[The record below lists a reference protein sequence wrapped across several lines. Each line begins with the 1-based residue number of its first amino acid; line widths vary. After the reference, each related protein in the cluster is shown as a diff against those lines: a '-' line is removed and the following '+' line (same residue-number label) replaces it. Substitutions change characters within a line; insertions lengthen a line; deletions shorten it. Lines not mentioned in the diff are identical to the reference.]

1 MSLLFL
7 TINDFIGE
15 VNLDLSNDANVQ
27 AHFISM
33 GRQVEDDYLRDLLND
48 KLYNDLIAD
57 LDGSGNPVTQ
67 KFIDLVDGKTYINN
81 AGVTVIYEGLKRMLK
96 YFVWSETLD
105 FTWSRNVSTGQIINT
120 NENSQVISRSNL
132 RKVRS
137 KNHNKAVNLYNSAA
151 IFINDNY
158 EDYFPDT
165 NDYSFWMPRVKR
177 YIGRITSVTPF
188 NKFYYNRSSEGN

>member
-27 AHFISM
+27 AQFIAI
-33 GRQVEDDYLRDLLND
+33 GRQIEDDYLRDLLND

-57 LDGSGNPVTQ
+57 LDGSGNPQTQ
-67 KFIDLVDGKTYINN
+67 PFIDLVDGKTYLNDGGATIN
-81 AGVTVIYEGLKRMLK
+81 YDGLKRMLK

-105 FTWSRNVSTGQIINT
+105 FTWSKNVSTGQITNT
-120 NENSQVISRSNL
+120 NENSQVISRADL

-137 KNHNKAVNLYNSAA
+137 KNHNKAVNLYNKAA
-151 IFINDNY
+151 IFINDNH
-158 EDYFPDT
+158 EDYFPNTD
-165 NDYSFWMPRVKR
+165 DYSYWLPKVKR

-188 NKFYYNRSSEGN
+188 NKFFYNRTSEGN